1 MSITDVCIKKPVFAW
16 MLMAATILFG
26 LVAAQDI
33 GISQFPDVDYPVI
46 SVNVSWEGASP
57 EAVETDIIEP
67 LEEAVMQVEGV
78 KAITSRA
85 SQGGG
90 GISVELDLSID
101 VDKALQD
108 VTSKV
113 SQAQNR
119 LPRDV
124 DPPVISKSN
133 PEDNPI
139 VQVGV
144 SGPFSRQFISDFAR
158 YRLKESL
165 QTVPGVGEVS
175 LGGSLDRNVRIWVD
189 AQKLDA
195 RGLTVTDIVTALQR
209 EHVELPA
216 GRIETAGREVNVRVM
231 GEALDLETLR
241 HLVVRE
247 GNGSPIYLSD
257 VALVEDGFE
266 DERRI
271 ARVDGQPAQGLGIR
285 KQRGANA
292 VSVAQGVRAKIAE
305 VQKDAPPGLEVGIN
319 FDSTQFIEESVHE
332 IEFELLLACLLTALV
347 CWAFLGSLSST
358 MNVILAIPMSLLGTV
373 AVIYFLGF
381 TLNTFTLLGLSLAVG
396 IVVDDAIMVMENI
409 FRHAEEGKNRVAAA
423 SEGTREIT
431 FAALAAT
438 LAVVAIFLPVIFMKG
453 VIGKFFLQFGVT
465 LCVAVMLSYV
475 EAITLAPARCAQLLK
490 TGREGRSKVGLAVDK
505 AFTWLEHRY
514 GKVLAQ
520 GLKRPWWVLGGAVV
534 LLALSGFAFKSLSS
548 EFVPSQ
554 DQGRVMI
561 RMQTAVGSTV
571 DETNRIFLR
580 AEEFLRN
587 RPEVTRLFAVVGGGG
602 GGVNGGMLFVTLVP
616 QDQRMPMSEFNQVVR
631 KELNSYPGLR
641 AVVMDLSQS
650 GFTGSRGFPVEFSVR
665 GSDWERLI
673 ESSTDMRE
681 TLQASGKVVDVDTD
695 YQVGMPEL
703 RITPDRARAADLG
716 VSMQDVGSTLNALVG
731 GVRVGKYSSG
741 GRRIDVRLR
750 LLKDQRSR
758 PEDLSILKVRT
769 ASGELVPLSSLVAQ
783 EERPALQAITRKDRE
798 RAISIYANVAP
809 GSTQQE
815 AMETVKRLAREL
827 PGGTRVVFGGSSV
840 AFQESMDSLLFALFL
855 GIGVA
860 YMVLASQFNSFLHP
874 VTVLTILPLSV
885 AGAAFAMWGTNTTL
899 NIFSMIGLLLLM
911 GIVKKNSIILVDYA
925 LQQRELGANAVDAMQ
940 RAGPVRLRPILMT
953 SLATM
958 MAAVPAVLA
967 LGAGSETRAPMS
979 VAVLGGLSVS
989 TVLSLL
995 VVPAFYVVAD
1005 RMKAR
1010 LGRLRGGSGD
1020 SDEHGSG
1027 SGGESVPVVEEE
1039 KPRLAGS

>member
-1 MSITDVCIKKPVFAW
+1 MNITDVCIKKPVFAW
-16 MLMAATILFG
+16 MLMAATIVFG
-26 LVAAQDI
+26 LVAAQRI
-33 GISQFPDVDYPVI
+33 GISQYPDVDFPTISI
-46 SVNVSWEGASP
+46 SVGWEGASP
-57 EAVETDIIEP
+57 EAVESDIIEP

-78 KAITSRA
+78 KSLTSSARQGSGNIT
-85 SQGGG
+85 
-90 GISVELDLSID
+90 VELDLSRN
-101 VDKALQD
+101 VDLALQD
-108 VTSKV
+108 VQTKV
-113 SQAQNR
+113 SQTQNR

-124 DPPVISKSN
+124 DPPTISKSN
-133 PEDNPI
+133 PEDQPI
-139 VQVGV
+139 MWLGV
-144 SGPFSRQFISDFAR
+144 SGPFARQYISDFAR
-158 YRLKESL
+158 YRLKEVL
-165 QTVPGVGEVS
+165 QTVPGVGEVT
-175 LGGSLDRNVRIWVD
+175 LGGSLERNVRIWVD
-189 AQKLDA
+189 ADKLDA
-195 RGLTVTDIVTALQR
+195 RGLTVTDITSALQR

-216 GRIETAGREVNVRVM
+216 GRIETQGREVNVRVM

-241 HLVVRE
+241 RIVVRE
-247 GNGSPIYLSD
+247 QEDSPIYLTD

-266 DERRI
+266 DMRRT
-271 ARVDGQPAQGLGIR
+271 ARVNGQPAQGLGIR

-292 VSVAQGVRAKIAE
+292 VAVAEGVRGKLAE
-305 VQKDAPPGLEVGIN
+305 LRKTMPEGLEVGVN

-358 MNVILAIPMSLLGTV
+358 LNVVLAIPMSLLGTV

-381 TLNTFTLLGLSLAVG
+381 TLNTFTLLGLALAVG
-396 IVVDDAIMVMENI
+396 IVVDDAIMVLENI
-409 FRHAEEGKNRVAAA
+409 FRHAEEGKDRVRAAR
-423 SEGTREIT
+423 EGTHEIT

-465 LCVAVMLSYV
+465 LCVAVMLSYL

-490 TGREGRSKVGLAVDK
+490 TGREGRSRVGLVIDRG
-505 AFTWLEHRY
+505 FTWLEERY
-514 GKVLAQ
+514 GRVLRRA
-520 GLKRPWWVLGGAVV
+520 LKYPWWVLGGAVV
-534 LLALSGFAFKSLSS
+534 LLVLAMFAFRSLPG

-554 DQGRVMI
+554 DQGRMMV
-561 RMQTAVGSTV
+561 RLQTAVGSNLE
-571 DETNRIFLR
+571 ETDRLFQR
-580 AEEFLRN
+580 AEAFFDT
-587 RPEVTRLFAVVGGGG
+587 RPEVVRVFAVVGGMGGG
-602 GGVNGGMLFVTLVP
+602 GGVNSGMVFLTLAP
-616 QDQRMPMSEFNQVVR
+616 PEQRMSQADFAQVIR

-641 AVVMDLSQS
+641 AVVMDLSQA
-650 GFTGSRGFPVEFSVR
+650 GFTAQRGFPVEFSVR

-673 ESSTDMRE
+673 QASTDLRE
-681 TLQASGKVVDVDTD
+681 KLQASGKVVDLDTD
-695 YQVGMPEL
+695 YQLGMPEL

-716 VSMQDVGSTLNALVG
+716 VSVSEVATTLNALVG

-758 PEDLSILKVRT
+758 PEDLSTLKVRT
-769 ASGELVPLSSLVAQ
+769 GSGEMVPLSALVTQ
-783 EERPALQAITRKDRE
+783 EERPALQAITRRDRE
-798 RAISIYANVAP
+798 RAISLFANVAP
-809 GSTQQE
+809 GANQDE
-815 AMETVKRLAREL
+815 ALATVERLSKEL
-827 PGGTRVVFGGSSV
+827 PGGTRVVLGGASV
-840 AFQESMDSLLFALFL
+840 AFRESMSSLVFALIL
-855 GIGVA
+855 GIAVA

-885 AGAAFAMWGTNTTL
+885 AGAAFAMAATGTTL

-925 LQQRELGANAVDAMQ
+925 LQQREQGLDAVEAMQ

-958 MAAVPAVLA
+958 MAAVPAALA

-979 VAVLGGLSVS
+979 IAVLGGLSVS

-1010 LGRLRGGSGD
+1010 LSGLIRRGPGEGD
-1020 SDEHGSG
+1020 AGHPPPHE
-1027 SGGESVPVVEEE
+1027 PK
-1039 KPRLAGS
+1039 KPGLAEG